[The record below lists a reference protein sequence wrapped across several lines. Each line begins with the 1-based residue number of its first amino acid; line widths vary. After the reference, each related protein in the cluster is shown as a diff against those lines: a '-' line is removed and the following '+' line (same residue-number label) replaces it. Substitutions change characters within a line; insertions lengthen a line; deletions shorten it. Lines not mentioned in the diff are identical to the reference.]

1 MPESM
6 RAIPRRESPSSTPQ
20 FKSGTD
26 VTATFC
32 FVDIAGY
39 TALTDSH
46 GEHAAADL
54 VEDFSRMIRSAV
66 ASRGHVQ
73 ELAGDNAFLVFPEPA
88 SAIESILGLY
98 REVEGVWD
106 FPALRTGLHHGS
118 ALYRSNRY
126 FGTTINMAARTA
138 AQASGG
144 EILCTAQ
151 VANSLVRFKNP
162 TFTIDAV
169 GTVKLK
175 NLPHEVEM
183 FALNRLDTKHQRVID
198 PVCQMQ
204 VDKKTAAANQEF
216 KGQRYWFC
224 SAGCS
229 VRFANRPSD
238 FV

>member
-6 RAIPRRESPSSTPQ
+6 RAMPRSDSPNEASQTT
-20 FKSGTD
+20 SGTD

-54 VEDFSRMIRSAV
+54 VENFARMVRTAV
-66 ASRGHVQ
+66 ASRGQVQ
-73 ELAGDNAFLVFPEPA
+73 ELAGDNAFLVFPDPA
-88 SAIESILGLY
+88 SAIEAILSLY

-118 ALYRSNRY
+118 ALYRTNRY
-126 FGTTINMAARTA
+126 FGTTVNMAARTA
-138 AQASGG
+138 AQATAG
-144 EILCTAQ
+144 EILCTAP
-151 VANSLVRFKNP
+151 VADSLARLENP
-162 TFTIDAV
+162 TFKIDAV
-169 GTVKLK
+169 GSVKLK
-175 NLPHEVEM
+175 NLPHEVDM
-183 FALNRLDTKHQRVID
+183 YSLKPLDTHRQRVID

-204 VDKKTAAANQEF
+204 VDKRTAAADQEF
-216 KGQRYWFC
+216 VGRRYWFC
-224 SAGCS
+224 SAECAD
-229 VRFANRPSD
+229 RFANNPSD